1 MKVKVTRVSKKNTK
15 PDGTPLI
22 SSVSKKPYWNIGIQV
37 EGSDDWMSG
46 FANSETDPMYQI
58 TEGQEYSITV
68 TEKAVG
74 DKVFKN
80 FKLLSQ
86 DELKF
91 EDILKRI
98 VALENYCFGAGA
110 MTSAK
115 DAQTKEP
122 ELTLEDF

>member
-1 MKVKVTRVSKKNTK
+1 MKVKVTRVSKKDTK

-22 SSVSKKPYWNIGIQV
+22 SSVTKKPYWNIGIQI
-37 EGSDDWMSG
+37 EGEDGWMSG
-46 FANSETDPMYQI
+46 FANSEQDPMYQI
-58 TEGQEYSITV
+58 AEGQEYSITV

-80 FKLLSQ
+80 FKLLSSE
-86 DELKF
+86 ELKF
-91 EDILKRI
+91 EDMLKRI

-110 MTSAK
+110 MTKVS

-122 ELTLEDF
+122 ELTLEDL